1 MKKLSY
7 KKIIKNNIFFILVFS
22 FMVIYYGY
30 QMFHNK
36 PWYDELYTYYSFI
49 SRGPVYAAIHWPVP
63 NNHVFY
69 SVLSAFL
76 DYFGNSFIGLRG
88 ISYVASLCN
97 MILLY
102 KVANKIMSKIFSAIC
117 VLIYISTYLVNS
129 LSIQGR
135 GYTLATTCYLIVILC
150 LYHICCEKEK
160 KRYYIIY
167 AIALTA
173 GLYTLVSSTFWVIPI
188 CMTGGLYL
196 LINKEYK
203 KLIKLILYSLLA
215 AAMTFFL
222 YTLIWLAIGSNL
234 LSKDATSAYYGIYQV
249 KIILRDPIQ
258 AFLTGVNYM
267 LSTPYV
273 QSIGRTQVIQELF
286 FYLTSLFGLFYN
298 GKGTFIVVLLG
309 IGSIFSFFIV
319 LKYNASQKSCCFMNL
334 FIMVSILLMPL
345 MLIIQ
350 SVQPYKRVFSYFA
363 VPYGLLISFFM
374 YYFLNKLSSDK
385 FKSIFAYPI
394 ICIIGIFSFTLLFSD
409 YYTAQYADRE
419 NKVFEILS
427 EADVSSIQKM
437 YYTDDYQKYIFKF
450 YYDLEPEEVE
460 LKDSDYILVSKEVLK
475 PSYEQPVWPVFM
487 AYGGLDMEYI
497 GSNFSEIGENDMYFL
512 YQRKE

>member
-1 MKKLSY
+1 
-7 KKIIKNNIFFILVFS
+7 
-22 FMVIYYGY
+22 MVIYYGY